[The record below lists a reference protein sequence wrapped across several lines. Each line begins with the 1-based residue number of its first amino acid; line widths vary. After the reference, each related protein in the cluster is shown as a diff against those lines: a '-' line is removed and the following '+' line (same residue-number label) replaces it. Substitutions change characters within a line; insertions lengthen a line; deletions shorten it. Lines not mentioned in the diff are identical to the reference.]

1 MKVVAVM
8 VLHMI
13 LVLQQVMLQVLN
25 KVDNRRRSLP
35 MVLVH
40 LVETAPSSPQS
51 LCSQNV
57 TAKAGMTARLFCCLA
72 VNNKGAEARLLI
84 CMNLLFLLNS
94 CRHMRV
100 MF

>member
-1 MKVVAVM
+1 MSALLRVNLGRRTDRRRSRGEEDEEMKVVAVM

-51 LCSQNV
+51 LSRLSLDSQ
-57 TAKAGMTARLFCCLA
+57 AKVLFVRCA
-72 VNNKGAEARLLI
+72 
-84 CMNLLFLLNS
+84 S
-94 CRHMRV
+94 
-100 MF
+100 